1 MKKLISLALALMLLV
16 SILAVPAMAE
26 EPAKTEEPRIR
37 KVGVLSMLNIDEA
50 KMQDFLSARRFV
62 KIMKRGPRSSETPA
76 AEGTNP
82 DQKPADGERPA
93 REGRTPSTYE
103 VIYYDSLNA
112 MQMALTAGEINRMEI
127 YETTAKYLCANNEA
141 LTVLHRNRSGEVV
154 DTAEPPMNDL
164 LYNDF
169 AFMLLEGREALRD
182 EFNTAIAAIKED
194 GTMAKLTA
202 EYIDGV
208 IEGKAIAP
216 IEIAKIDGAETIK
229 VAITGCLPPMDYIA
243 PDGTPAG
250 FNTALLAEISK
261 RIGKNIELVQVD
273 SIGRA
278 PALAS
283 GTVDVVFWT
292 RVSEAAAEAS
302 SLSEAEQQEAVQKFE
317 AGLTERELRFVKRIM
332 ELVKP
337 EEYSK
342 ADMPGGTIVT
352 NSYFSDK
359 VVNVMLKSEAEAM
372 RAAREA
378 QKKE

>member
-1 MKKLISLALALMLLV
+1 MKKMISLVLAVVMLMG
-16 SILAVPAMAE
+16 ILAVPAMAE
-26 EPAKTEEPRIR
+26 DTKVR
-37 KVGVLSMLNIDEA
+37 KVGVLSMLNITEE
-50 KMQDFLSARRFV
+50 KMKDFLAARRI
-62 KIMKRGPRSSETPA
+62 IMEMNVNTDDSERPA
-76 AEGTNP
+76 PPEGAEPGK
-82 DQKPADGERPA
+82 KPADGERPA
-93 REGRTPSTYE
+93 PEGRRTVSYE
-103 VIYYDSLNA
+103 VVFYDSLNA
-112 MQMALTAGEINRMEI
+112 MQMALTAGDISRMEI
-127 YETTAKYLCANNEA
+127 YDTTARYLCANDDE
-141 LTVLHRNRSGEVV
+141 LITMHVNRTDSSRPDGVMV
-154 DTAEPPMNDL
+154 
-164 LYNDF
+164 NDF

-372 RAAREA
+372 RAEREA